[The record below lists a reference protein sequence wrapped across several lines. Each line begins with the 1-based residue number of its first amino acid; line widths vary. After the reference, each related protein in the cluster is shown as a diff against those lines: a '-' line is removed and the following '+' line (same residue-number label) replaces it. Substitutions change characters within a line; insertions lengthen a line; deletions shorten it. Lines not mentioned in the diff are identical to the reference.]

1 MDDEM
6 FMELVRAVV
15 PYQDETG
22 DKKDERDEKV
32 EKMEKDEKV
41 EQKEDADDEVGIITR
56 FCMLDES

>member
-6 FMELVRAVV
+6 FMELVCAVV
-15 PYQDETG
+15 PYQEETG

-41 EQKEDADDEVGIITR
+41 EQKEDADEEVGIRTI
-56 FCMLDES
+56 